1 MFKKTLSKSKDKL
14 KNISKKVN
22 DQDKVKSLIMKNFEN
37 KIKYIF
43 EFRSKITEE
52 FKELKEFE
60 ELYIAHF
67 KTLKNNTKENIQEML
82 LSKFMK

>member
-1 MFKKTLSKSKDKL
+1 
-14 KNISKKVN
+14 
-22 DQDKVKSLIMKNFEN
+22 MKNFEN